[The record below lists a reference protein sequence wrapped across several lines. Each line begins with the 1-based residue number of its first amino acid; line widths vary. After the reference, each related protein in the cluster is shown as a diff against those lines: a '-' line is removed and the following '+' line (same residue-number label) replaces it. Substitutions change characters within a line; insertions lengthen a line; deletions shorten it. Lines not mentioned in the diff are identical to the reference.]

1 MQLPVMLMMYKEV
14 LKIRKLI
21 ERQASGDLKPLLI
34 AYRSSQKRIE
44 GELARLTSKY
54 IEDGVLKISDQQ
66 RYSILINLN
75 REITGQAQSIGAMEL
90 NETTNILKS
99 AYQESYYRT
108 AYNLDRGLIQP
119 VSFSLLR
126 PEFVNAAVNMPIKGE
141 MFSDRIWK
149 NKDKLVI
156 RTRELLQRSMI
167 DGADPNKL
175 ARELKNQ
182 FNTSAYESTRLVQNE
197 VARCT
202 RQAQDEIYEESGVV
216 AELMFDA
223 TLDNDTSDICEELDG
238 KRFSIDSKP
247 EIPDDTHVGCRSDYI
262 PVVDGWEPTRKM
274 DNEAKKHVDYTS
286 YPKWKESQGI

>member
-1 MQLPVMLMMYKEV
+1 MRMNKEIQR
-14 LKIRKLI
+14 IRKLI
-21 ERQASGDLKPLLI
+21 ERQASGDLKPLLS

-44 GELARLTSKY
+44 GELARLTSKF

-75 REITGQAQSIGAMEL
+75 RQIVEQAQSLGAIEL
-90 NETTNILKS
+90 KETTNILKD

-108 AYNLDRGLIQP
+108 TYNLDRGLAQP

-126 PEFVNAAVNMPIKGE
+126 PEFVSAAVNMPIDGKV
-141 MFSDRIWK
+141 FSNRIWI
-149 NKDKLVI
+149 NKEKLVI
-156 RTRELLQRSMI
+156 RTRDLLERNMI
-167 DGADPNKL
+167 DGADPMKL

-182 FNTSAYESTRLVQNE
+182 FGVSANESTRLVQNE

-216 AELMFDA
+216 DEVMFDA

-238 KRFSIDSKP
+238 KRFPIDNKP

-262 PVVDGWEPTRKM
+262 PVVEGWNPTRKM
-274 DNEAKKHVDYTS
+274 DNEAKKHIDYTS
-286 YPKWKESQGI
+286 YSKWKESQGI

>member
-1 MQLPVMLMMYKEV
+1 MNKEV
-14 LKIRKLI
+14 QRLRKLI
-21 ERQASGDLKPLLI
+21 ERQASGGMKPLLG
-34 AYRSSQKRIE
+34 AYRNSQKRIE
-44 GELARLTSKY
+44 GDLARLTSKF
-54 IEDGVLKISDQQ
+54 IVDGQLKISDQQ

-75 REITGQAQSIGAMEL
+75 RQITEQAQSLGAVEL
-90 NETTNILKS
+90 KETTDILKN

-108 AYNLDRGLIQP
+108 AYTLDRGLAQP

-126 PEFVNAAVNMPIKGE
+126 PEFVEAAVNMPIDGK
-141 MFSDRIWK
+141 MFSSRIWT

-156 RTRELLQRSMI
+156 RARDILERNMI
-167 DGADPNKL
+167 DGTDPKKL

-182 FNTSAYESTRLVQNE
+182 FGVSAYESTRLVQNE

-202 RQAQDEIYEESGVV
+202 RQAQDAIYEESGVV

-262 PVVDGWEPTRKM
+262 PVVEGWEPTRKM
-274 DNEAKKHVDYTS
+274 DNEAKEHIDYAS

>member
-1 MQLPVMLMMYKEV
+1 MTMNKEV
-14 LKIRKLI
+14 QRIRRLI
-21 ERQASGDLKPLLI
+21 ERQASGDLKPLLS
-34 AYRSSQKRIE
+34 AYRRSQKRVE

-66 RYSILINLN
+66 RYSVLINLN
-75 REITGQAQSIGAMEL
+75 RQITEQAQSLGAIEL
-90 NETTNILKS
+90 QETTSILKG

-126 PEFVNAAVNMPIKGE
+126 PEFVSAAVNMPIDGK
-141 MFSDRIWK
+141 MFSDRIWT

-156 RTRELLQRSMI
+156 RTRELLERNMI
-167 DGADPNKL
+167 DGTDPKKL
-175 ARELKNQ
+175 ARELRNE
-182 FNTSAYESTRLVQNE
+182 FGTSAYESTRLVQNE

-202 RQAQDEIYEESGVV
+202 RQAQDMIYEESGVV

-238 KRFSIDSKP
+238 KRFPIDNKP
-247 EIPDDTHVGCRSDYI
+247 EIPEDTHVGCRSDYI
-262 PVVDGWEPTRKM
+262 PVVEGWEPTRKL
-274 DNEAKKHVDYTS
+274 DNETKKDIDYTS
-286 YPKWKESQGI
+286 YPKWKESQGVK